1 MKQFQLS
8 HQHNW
13 ICLLTMS
20 GVSLQEKG
28 PNTSVSPYIYFFNL
42 AMSMC
47 LADWIQS
54 ILKIHKMHCSFIFVL
69 KSFRC
74 GVDVI
79 SSCFETQRMSFKKK
93 KIQLLVY
100 RKDSGRGKKELNQAL
115 FLFGGEKFYLAE
127 SYFPPTS
134 SFLTGVSQVII

>member
-1 MKQFQLS
+1 MLF
-8 HQHNW
+8 
-13 ICLLTMS
+13 
-20 GVSLQEKG
+20 
-28 PNTSVSPYIYFFNL
+28 L
-42 AMSMC
+42 A
-47 LADWIQS
+47 
-54 ILKIHKMHCSFIFVL
+54 VL
-69 KSFRC
+69 RPKEC
-74 GVDVI
+74 HL
-79 SSCFETQRMSFKKK
+79 KK